1 MIILNANLVK
11 MSLQCLLA
19 TDFPLEINLY
29 DLAVPSS
36 DIRVKSS
43 EIYLCQLESR
53 QTSHEGGKKVKV

>member
-1 MIILNANLVK
+1 

-19 TDFPLEINLY
+19 TDFPLVEINLY
-29 DLAVPSS
+29 DLAVLSS

-43 EIYLCQLESR
+43 DIYLCQLESR